1 VVLRAASVGRL
12 LARPGVACR
21 DAVASRAGPRRSP
34 RAAMAE
40 WFGGLAKT
48 SRKSRQSLKTKGLT
62 FILAMPPGC
71 VAIAT
76 PGAAGADEAKRSFL
90 KQRARHGLRSMIF
103 PRGLRSKIFPRGPM
117 RFGATKKGGVNA
129 AGLIAFSK
137 RSIAGGKPEIFSIV
151 DRGPARIATKTK
163 AFGDSPK
170 QKSRLFYLPPYPSDR
185 NPDELAWKHL
195 KAATVGGMVIAGR
208 TGFQNKVWAS
218 MRQPQNDAGEIIS
231 FFQKPPLEY
240 AA

>member
-1 VVLRAASVGRL
+1 LVSRHAPAFPWSPSQGATLATGERIPAATVVS
-12 LARPGVACR
+12 ARPYAVRSHEKRRRQRRGVDRVFEAIDCR
-21 DAVASRAGPRRSP
+21 RQARNLFDRRSWTRP
-34 RAAMAE
+34 HR
-40 WFGGLAKT
+40 
-48 SRKSRQSLKTKGLT
+48 
-62 FILAMPPGC
+62 
-71 VAIAT
+71 
-76 PGAAGADEAKRSFL
+76 DENK
-90 KQRARHGLRSMIF
+90 
-103 PRGLRSKIFPRGPM
+103 
-117 RFGATKKGGVNA
+117 
-129 AGLIAFSK
+129 
-137 RSIAGGKPEIFSIV
+137 
-151 DRGPARIATKTK
+151 
-163 AFGDSPK
+163 DSPK